1 MTTAFSLRAVS
12 TAIALAIPTFLAG
25 GQAAL
30 AEALQFTLINESSQ
44 DVYYLYV
51 SPSYSD
57 DWGEDILGEEII
69 PSGTAS
75 EIIID
80 DGSDT
85 CEYDLLAIA
94 PTEDEVEDYGLNLC
108 EISTY
113 TISD

>member
-1 MTTAFSLRAVS
+1 MKTAFPFRTIS
-12 TAIALAIPTFLAG
+12 TAIALAIPTLLVS

-30 AEALQFTLINESSQ
+30 AEALQFTLINDSSQ

-57 DWGEDILGEEII
+57 DWGEDVLGEEII

-94 PTEDEVEDYGLNLC
+94 PTEDEVEDYGLDLC

-113 TISD
+113 TITD